1 MVRILETDSF
11 TADKKVAG
19 IGLKL
24 SGKNVDQGALSG
36 AVFAQE
42 RVDLARLHEEVHTS
56 QRQRVAETFTDTAS

>member
-11 TADKKVAG
+11 TADEKVAG
-19 IGLKL
+19 IGLEL
-24 SGKNVDQGALSG
+24 SGKNVNQGALSG

-42 RVDLARLHEEVHTS
+42 RVDLTRLHEEVYTF